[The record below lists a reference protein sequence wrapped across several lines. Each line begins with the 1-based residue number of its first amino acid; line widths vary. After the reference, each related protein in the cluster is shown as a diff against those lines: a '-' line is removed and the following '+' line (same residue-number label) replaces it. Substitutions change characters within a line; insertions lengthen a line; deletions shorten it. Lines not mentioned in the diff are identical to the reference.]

1 MSPFTGESI
10 LGVGKDLALDPDGDS
25 ITAGG
30 WKMTSK
36 TSALLASA
44 LILSALFSCLQPAS
58 PVAKNNASTSSFK
71 VSTVVSRLQVPW
83 EVAFAPDGRIFI
95 SERPGRMRIVKDGQ
109 LLDDAWMTLNVHAEG
124 EGGLLG
130 FDLDPQFSQNGF
142 IYAAYTYSNQSN
154 EVKNR
159 LVRLKEDATGKGVL
173 DRILVDGVG
182 AAIYHNGGRVKYGP
196 DGKVYWT
203 MGENF
208 QRDLAQDLKSLNGK
222 ILRVNPDGTVP
233 ADNPFLGSYIYSY
246 GHRNPQG
253 LAWQPGTG
261 RLYETEHGP
270 SGEWKGSAQDEVNYI
285 VPGGNYGWPVIAG
298 DETSPGMI
306 SPVIQSGT
314 NETWAPSGATFVTSG
329 AWSGSLLFAGLRGQ
343 TLYRLI
349 LDSNN
354 PYKALSLERYLSG
367 QYGRLRDVVQ
377 GPDGAIY
384 LLTNNTDGRS
394 TPSADD
400 DKLLRLTLQ

>member
-1 MSPFTGESI
+1 
-10 LGVGKDLALDPDGDS
+10 
-25 ITAGG
+25 
-30 WKMTSK
+30 MTSK
-36 TSALLASA
+36 TSAFLVFA
-44 LILSALFSCLQPAS
+44 LILPGLFSCLQSAT
-58 PVAKNNASTSSFK
+58 PVATNNTSTSSLK
-71 VSTVVSRLQVPW
+71 VETIVSRLQVPW

-95 SERPGRMRIVKDGQ
+95 SERPGKMRIIKDGQ
-109 LLDDAWMTLNVHAEG
+109 LLADPWITLNVHAEG

-142 IYAAYTYSNQSN
+142 IYAAYTYSNESN

-159 LVRLKEDATGKGVL
+159 LVRLKEDSATGKGVL
-173 DRILVDGVG
+173 DRILIDGVG
-182 AAIYHNGGRVKYGP
+182 GAIYHNGGRVKYGP

-233 ADNPFLGSYIYSY
+233 ADNPFPGSYIYSY

-285 VPGGNYGWPVIAG
+285 VAGGNYGWPVIAG

-314 NETWAPSGATFVTSG
+314 NETWAPSGAAFVTSG
-329 AWSGSLLFAGLRGQ
+329 AWSGSLLFTGLRGQ
-343 TLYRLI
+343 TLYRLT

-367 QYGRLRDVVQ
+367 QYGRLRDVVE
-377 GPDGAIY
+377 GPDGAVY

-394 TPSADD
+394 IPSADD